1 MAAQNQAQQ
10 LAEEARAAFQAG
22 RYEAAAS
29 LFERAH
35 ALSAQAGDAL
45 AAAEMANNLSVA
57 RLQAG
62 DAAGALA
69 AVQDTDQAFAQAGDT
84 VKQAMAL
91 GNQAAAQEALGQLE
105 TALTL
110 YQQSADLL
118 KPYPDQAETRAI
130 VLKSISSLQVRTGRQ
145 LEALASM
152 NAALDQQKKL
162 SLREKLLH
170 KLLRIPFKQIK

>member
-1 MAAQNQAQQ
+1 MNTPSQAQQ

-22 RYEAAAS
+22 RYAEAAS

-35 ALSAQAGDAL
+35 ALSVQAGDAL

-69 AVQDTDQAFAQAGDT
+69 VVQGTDQVFEQTGDT

-105 TALTL
+105 TALSL

-118 KPYPDQAETRAI
+118 KPHKDQAETRAF

-162 SLREKLLH
+162 SLREKLLQ
-170 KLLRIPFKQIK
+170 KLLGIPFKQIK